1 MKKPLLIL
9 TPLLAVGIGA
19 VVVWSYPVRFRL
31 ESTSPSGNSHV
42 MGLRFQG
49 QNTHAL
55 DGTLRLFVSYDNSES
70 KLQTSIPWGSD
81 LAIKWKESN
90 QNEAFVVEKKGRA
103 MIEMHINGSDLKCTK
118 GTENLVDDPYKQAEQ
133 DIPPVQLQ

>member
-1 MKKPLLIL
+1 
-9 TPLLAVGIGA
+9 
-19 VVVWSYPVRFRL
+19 
-31 ESTSPSGNSHV
+31 

-55 DGTLRLFVSYDNSES
+55 NGTLRLFVSYDNSES

-133 DIPPVQLQ
+133 DIPPNDR

>member
-9 TPLLAVGIGA
+9 APFLAVGICA
-19 VVVWSYPVRFRL
+19 VAVCSYPVRFRL

-42 MGLRFQG
+42 RGLRFQG

-55 DGTLRLFVSYDNSES
+55 DGTLRLFVSDDNSES
-70 KLQTSIPWGSD
+70 KLQTSIPWGRD
-81 LAIKWKESN
+81 LAIKWKEIN

-103 MIEMHINGSDLKCTK
+103 MIELQINGSDLKCK
-118 GTENLVDDPYKQAEQ
+118 MGAENLVDDPYKQAGQ
-133 DIPPVQLQ
+133 GIPPNGS

>member
-9 TPLLAVGIGA
+9 ATLIAVGIGA
-19 VVVWSYPVRFRL
+19 VVVWNDPVRFRL

-55 DGTLRLFVSYDNSES
+55 DGTLRLFVSGNKSES
-70 KLQTSIPWGSD
+70 KLQTSIPWGRD

-90 QNEAFVVEKKGRA
+90 QNEAFVVAKKGRA
-103 MIEMHINGSDLKCTK
+103 MIELQINGSELKCTK
-118 GTENLVDDPYKQAEQ
+118 GTEHLVDDPYKQAEQ
-133 DIPPVQLQ
+133 GIPPNER